1 MDKIGVREVIEIG
14 GFMFNEHTI
23 IMTWITMIF
32 TVIVAKLATRNV
44 KEVPDGFFQSA
55 VEMIVDLVQDKIKS
69 IIGPEGLYLT
79 HYFLTLFLYLMIAN
93 WQGLTPI
100 GESPTNDL
108 NTTLGMGFM
117 TSIAVHFVAF
127 RNKGISHLHHFIEP
141 FAPFIIVN
149 VIEELA
155 RPCTLAF
162 RLFGNIL
169 AGEVLIIIMLALVPW
184 YANWIPS
191 TIWVC
196 FSIFVGIIQAF
207 IFTTLSITYMAP
219 SVKGHE

>member
-14 GFMFNEHTI
+14 GYMFNEHTI
-23 IMTWITMIF
+23 IMTWITMAFVI
-32 TVIVAKLATRNV
+32 IVAALASRNV
-44 KEVPDGFFQSA
+44 KEVPTGFFQSL
-55 VEMIVDLVQDKIKS
+55 VEMIVDLIQDKIKS
-69 IIGPEGLYLT
+69 IMGPDGLYLT
-79 HYFLTLFLYLMIAN
+79 HYFLSLFVYLMIAN

-108 NTTLGMGFM
+108 NTTLAMGVT
-117 TSIAVHFVAF
+117 TSLAIHYLAF
-127 RNKGISHLHHFIEP
+127 KNKGLKHIKHFFEP
-141 FAPFIIVN
+141 FAPFVVVN
-149 VIEELA
+149 IIEELA

-184 YANWIPS
+184 FANWIPS

-196 FSIFVGIIQAF
+196 FSIFVGVIQAF
-207 IFTTLSITYMAP
+207 IFTVLSITYIAP
-219 SVKGHE
+219 SIKK